1 MNYMIYGE
9 DCRHGILAALLNN
22 AGFTMEAPADLL
34 ILSPRESFCSH
45 RGVLNKGCFIWGGPA
60 SDAALLQTDG
70 YKKISQSENFRI
82 KNSVYTAEGT
92 LSLAIAHT
100 KKALCESSVSVL
112 GYGYLG
118 KECTRLFTAAG
129 ATVTVYTENPKELA
143 EAVLNGY
150 RSKKLTE
157 LSDVSGE
164 LLLNTIPVPVLDTLP
179 ISASN
184 KPALLIELASIPCLT
199 EDIPGLTV
207 LPAGALPSRFSPE
220 SAAKLIFDEII
231 YQLKKE

>member
-60 SDAALLQTDG
+60 SDTTRIQTDG
-70 YKKISQSENFRI
+70 YKKMGQSENFRV
-82 KNSVYTAEGT
+82 KNSVYTAEGA

-100 KKALCESSVSVL
+100 KKALCESTVFVL

-129 ATVTVYTENPKELA
+129 AEVTVYTENPKELA
-143 EAVLNGY
+143 EAVLNGH
-150 RSKKLTE
+150 RAEKLTG
-157 LSDVSGE
+157 LSDVSGR

-179 ISASN
+179 ISANS
-184 KPALLIELASIPCLT
+184 KPALLIELASTPCLT
-199 EDIPGLTV
+199 EDIPGLSV
-207 LPAGALPSRFSPE
+207 LPAAALPSRFSPE
-220 SAAKLIFDEII
+220 SAAKLMFDEII
-231 YQLKKE
+231 YQLEKE